1 MDSFVVSPS
10 AAMTG
15 AVEGGRSPL
24 ADLQAFIA
32 ALRVKAQVAQVVGQ
46 STATMSDL
54 PMAAVFDPIIKPREG
69 LSADRDSSKR
79 DEKIMTMLR
88 ERGALRVVGGVAS
101 PSLAQA
107 ISQLY
112 ESHANFSA
120 AIDYVLGEEI
130 LARQRNEALC
140 GLRLLLHGGA
150 GVGKTDFSL
159 TLAKLLGVP
168 VEVLSFSSAQA
179 AAYLA
184 GSEEYWS
191 NTKPGIVWQLLIQ
204 GNHAN
209 PIFVLDEIDK
219 TSDRWGDPLGAL
231 YPLLEH
237 RSAAIFCDKS
247 IPWLP
252 IDASR
257 CNWIATANY
266 PEQLHP
272 AIRSRFTEIEVTTP
286 TEDALLNLL
295 QKLYRSLLAEF
306 SLADRFAEKL
316 STEQA
321 GLLLG
326 GSIRDAKRLL
336 RSAVAQALRDGKSEV
351 GRRQLTWPVDD
362 NYLGRQDLNREGSEA
377 RVTVIS

>member
-1 MDSFVVSPS
+1 MDSAVDSPP
-10 AAMTG
+10 AETTG
-15 AVEGGRSPL
+15 ADSRRRSPL

-32 ALRVKAQVAQVVGQ
+32 ALRITAQVAQTAGL

-54 PMAAVFDPIIKPREG
+54 PMAAVFDPAIKPREG
-69 LSADRDSSKR
+69 LSVDRDLTKR
-79 DEKIMTMLR
+79 DEKIVSVLR
-88 ERGALRVVGGVAS
+88 ERGALRVMGAVAC

-130 LARQRNEALC
+130 LARQRGEALC

-159 TLAKLLGVP
+159 SLARLLDVP
-168 VEVLSFSSAQA
+168 AEVISLSSSQA

-184 GSEEYWS
+184 GSEQYWS
-191 NTKPGIVWQLLIQ
+191 NTQPGIVWRQLIQ

-209 PIFVLDEIDK
+209 PIFVLDETDK
-219 TSDRWGDPLGAL
+219 VSANWGDPLGAL
-231 YPLLEH
+231 YQLLEP
-237 RSAAIFCDKS
+237 RSASIFCDKS

-257 CNWIATANY
+257 CNWIATAND
-266 PEQLHP
+266 PESLHP
-272 AIRSRFTEIEVTTP
+272 AIRSRFVEVEVSSP
-286 TEDALLNLL
+286 SEDALRNLL
-295 QKLYRSLLAEF
+295 QKLYSDLLAEF
-306 SLADRFAEKL
+306 SLADRFPEML
-316 STEQA
+316 PPEQA
-321 GLLLG
+321 GVLLG

-336 RSAVAQALRDGKSEV
+336 RSAVAQALRDGRGAVTLMPPVPIGVS
-351 GRRQLTWPVDD
+351 RQRIGFV
-362 NYLGRQDLNREGSEA
+362 
-377 RVTVIS
+377 